1 MVYYLIAQYAWY
13 GGRRLLVWTG
23 YNFIWIITPSSVAT
37 VFGGIWDWI
46 YPPKTDAE
54 LLLEELKKVNKN
66 IIELRENGT
75 LIIDKNDNKIKII
88 EHLETLKECS
98 ILDKELPVAEII
110 ELPLF
115 ESIIKNPTEDEGS
128 IILESGPVFL

>member
-37 VFGGIWDWI
+37 VFGGIWNWI

-66 IIELRENGT
+66 IIELRESGT
-75 LIIDKNDNKIKII
+75 LIIDKNDNKLKIT
-88 EHLETLKECS
+88 EHLEISKASS
-98 ILDKELPVAEII
+98 ILAEKLPVAEII

-115 ESIIKNPTEDEGS
+115 ESITNNSTEDS
-128 IILESGPVFL
+128 IILESAPVFL